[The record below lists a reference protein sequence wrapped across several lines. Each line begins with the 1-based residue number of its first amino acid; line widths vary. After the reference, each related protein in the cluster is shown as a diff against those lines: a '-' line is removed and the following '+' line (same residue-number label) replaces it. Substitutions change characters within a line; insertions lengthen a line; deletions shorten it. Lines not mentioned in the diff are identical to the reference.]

1 MGDQRSKL
9 QLFVTEMTRRRMFRV
24 VILYVIVSF
33 AVLEGA
39 NNLASAL
46 NFPEWTLTLVA
57 VLVLLGLPVSLIL
70 GWIFDITSAGVVRT
84 QPLAATVGSTPA
96 AASGGIPISGGKP
109 GRKSIAV
116 LPFVDMSP
124 DRDQEYFGDGIAE
137 EIINA
142 LTRIEDLRV
151 VARTSSFAL
160 KGRDQHVRV
169 IGPQLN
175 VGTLLEGSVR
185 RMGNQVRITAQL
197 VDVTNGYHLWSERYD
212 REMEDVFAI
221 QDEIARAIVDTL
233 KVKLVGDEDARIV
246 RPGTADLEAYT
257 LYLKGRYHWSKRTA
271 NELETGIELFQEAI
285 AIDDRYALA
294 WAGLAD
300 SYSILGWYRHIS
312 AQEAYE
318 RTELAA
324 VKAVAVD
331 DSLAEAYTSL
341 AYAKFLYAWDWAGAE
356 SDFQRAIE
364 RNPSYPIARHWY
376 AEFLMAMGR
385 FDEAIEQVDHARA
398 LDPLSLTIGMGV
410 GWAHY
415 FLGRYDQAVEQYE
428 KMAER
433 DPNLVLT
440 PWFLGPACV
449 EAGMYDRAIAV
460 YEDWV
465 PRVQRKVGLT
475 ALLAHA
481 YAVSG
486 RREDALKAVAQLEER
501 ARRERV
507 PPDYLA
513 LVYVGLGEID
523 RAFEW
528 LDRALEQRVW
538 YLAYLKVDPAFA
550 PLRSDPRYG
559 ELLTKIGLDR
569 TPRRGPSA

>member
-1 MGDQRSKL
+1 MSDLRSRL
-9 QLFVTEMTRRRMFRV
+9 QLFFTEVKRRRMFRV
-24 VILYVIVSF
+24 VILYVIVGF

-39 NNLASAL
+39 SNLASAL

-57 VLVLLGLPVSLIL
+57 VLVIL
-70 GWIFDITSAGVVRT
+70 GWVFDITPAGVVRT
-84 QPLAATVGSTPA
+84 QPLATTDVAIQPGVSTGPPTSDSTP
-96 AASGGIPISGGKP
+96 S
-109 GRKSIAV
+109 RKSIAV

-124 DRDQEYFGDGIAE
+124 EQDQEYFGDGIAE

-160 KGRDQHVRV
+160 KGQDQHVSV

-185 RMGNQVRITAQL
+185 KVGSQVRITAQL
-197 VDVTNGYHLWSERYD
+197 VDVANGYHLWSERYD

-221 QDEIARAIVDTL
+221 QDDIAHAIVDTL

-257 LYLKGRYHWSKRTA
+257 LYLKGRYHWGRRTGD
-271 NELETGIELFQEAI
+271 ELEKGIELFREAI

-300 SYSILGWYRHIS
+300 SYSILGWYRHIP
-312 AQEAYE
+312 AQEAYTK
-318 RTELAA
+318 TESAA

-341 AYAKFLYAWDWAGAE
+341 AYAKFLYMWDWAGAE

-364 RNPSYPIARHWY
+364 RNPNYPIARHWY

-385 FDEAIEQVDHARA
+385 LDEAIEQVDHAQA

-415 FLGRYDQAVEQYE
+415 FLGRYDQAIEQYE
-428 KMAER
+428 RMVER
-433 DPNLVLT
+433 DPNLVLL

-460 YEDWV
+460 YEDWA
-465 PRVQRKVGLT
+465 PRVRRKVGLA

-486 RREDALKAVAQLEER
+486 RREEALKAVAQLERR
-501 ARRERV
+501 ARDEPV

-528 LDRALEQRVW
+528 LDRALEQR
-538 YLAYLKVDPAFA
+538 YLKVDPAFA
-550 PLRSDPRYG
+550 PLHSDPRYG
-559 ELLTKIGLDR
+559 ELLAKIGLDR
-569 TPRRGPSA
+569 TPQRGHSA